1 MSAPDDPVD
10 GTRQAVPGDGLL
22 RVDEA
27 RRLIVDS
34 LSPSQALQRVD
45 LRSALHRV
53 LALDQVSPID
63 VPPADCAAMDGYAIR
78 SADLATGPSPSD
90 TVLSVVG
97 SALAGRPY
105 LAPLAPGQAVRVS
118 TGALMPAGL
127 DAIVLVEDARVQG
140 NRLTIPADEAPP
152 VGRHCRRAGE
162 DLKRGRVVLR
172 AGRVLRPADLGLLAS
187 IGIGE
192 VPVHPPLRVAYFST
206 GDELRPLGLP
216 LDLGQIYDS
225 NRYSL
230 FGMLHRLGVDL
241 IDMGIVPDDPI
252 ALEATLRSAA
262 ERADVILSSG
272 GMSVGEADFTR
283 EVMERLGEV
292 LFWRIAIRPG
302 KPLAFGRV
310 GDAVYFGLP
319 GNPVAAMT
327 SFYFLVRPA
336 LHRMM
341 GAAVGMPPSYVALA
355 TERLA
360 KRPGRT
366 EFQRGV
372 FLRADDGRLH
382 VRSTGDQGS
391 AMLRSMSDANCII
404 VLEHERGPVEAGER
418 VDILPFDGLL

>member
-1 MSAPDDPVD
+1 MAVPDDRD
-10 GTRQAVPGDGLL
+10 TGLREASAGSSLL

-27 RRLIVDS
+27 RRLILAAV
-34 LSPSQALQRVD
+34 SPSAAVQRVD

-78 SADLATGPSPSD
+78 AADAAPGSASVPA
-90 TVLSVVG
+90 VLTVVG

-105 LAPLAPGQAVRVS
+105 VAPIAPGQAVRVS

-127 DAIVLVEDARVQG
+127 DAIVLVEDARLRG
-140 NRLTIPADEAPP
+140 NQLTVPADEAPP
-152 VGRHCRRAGE
+152 AGQHCRRAGD
-162 DLKRGRVVLR
+162 DLARGMAVLR
-172 AGRVLRPADLGLLAS
+172 AGRVLKPADLGLLAS
-187 IGIGE
+187 IGIGDI
-192 VPVHPPLRVAYFST
+192 PVHPPLRVAYFST
-206 GDELRPLGLP
+206 GDELRPLGTQ
-216 LDLGQIYDS
+216 LDIGQIYDS

-230 FGMLHRLGVDL
+230 FGMLQRLGVDL

-252 ALEATLRSAA
+252 ALEATLRSAS
-262 ERADVILSSG
+262 ERADAILSSG
-272 GMSVGEADFTR
+272 GVSVGEADFTR

-292 LFWRIAIRPG
+292 LFWRIAMRPG

-319 GNPVAAMT
+319 GNPVAAMA

-336 LHRMM
+336 LYRMM
-341 GAAVGMPPSYVALA
+341 GAAVGVPPSYAA
-355 TERLA
+355 RAIEPLA
-360 KRPGRT
+360 KRAGRT

-372 FLRADDGRLH
+372 FTRAGDGGLH
-382 VRSTGDQGS
+382 VRSTGNQGS
-391 AMLRSMSDANCII
+391 AMLRSMSEANCII
-404 VLEHERGPVEAGER
+404 VLEHGRGPVATGEP